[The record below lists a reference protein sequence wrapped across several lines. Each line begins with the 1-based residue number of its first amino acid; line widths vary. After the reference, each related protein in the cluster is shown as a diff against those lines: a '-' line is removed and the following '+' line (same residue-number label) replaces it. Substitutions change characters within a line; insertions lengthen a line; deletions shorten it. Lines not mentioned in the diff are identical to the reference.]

1 MDKCMDFTIAMK
13 DCIAE
18 HREYYGE
25 LFSEENSDEDDDVPF
40 EASSFENQ
48 EVEEHEEQEEQE
60 QEKEKEVIVKK
71 DDVKE
76 EK

>member
-25 LFSEENSDEDDDVPF
+25 LFSEENSDDDVPF

-48 EVEEHEEQEEQE
+48 EVEEQEEQEEQE

>member
-1 MDKCMDFTIAMK
+1 MDKGMDFTIAMK

-48 EVEEHEEQEEQE
+48 EVEEQEEQEEQE

>member
-25 LFSEENSDEDDDVPF
+25 LFSEENNDEDDDVPF

-48 EVEEHEEQEEQE
+48 EVGEQEEQEEQE